1 MNTRLDKQLIKAALI
16 AAAYSALCALLQPI
30 SFGPVQLRVAEG
42 LSLAVLYTHAA
53 VPGLFIGCLITNLM
67 SPYGLLDIV
76 GGSLATLIAALLGYW
91 FRDKGK
97 FFAGL
102 PFVLVNAVI
111 ISLVICLQSDMRMF
125 WIQALSIGAGEI
137 LSVWGVGLPM
147 CYVIDKNPRL
157 KEFITD
163 KENTQKDRE
172 I

>member
-1 MNTRLDKQLIKAALI
+1 MNLRLNKQLIKAALI

-42 LSLAVLYTHAA
+42 LSLAVLYTYAA

-76 GGSLATLIAALLGYW
+76 GGSLATLIAALLGY
-91 FRDKGK
+91 RLKDKGK
-97 FFAGL
+97 FLAGL

-111 ISLVICLQSDMRMF
+111 ISLVICLQSDMRLF
-125 WIQALSIGAGEI
+125 WIQAVSIGAGEV

-147 CYVIDKNPRL
+147 CYVIDKNPKL

-163 KENTQKDRE
+163 NETAPRDGQ
-172 I
+172 

>member
-1 MNTRLDKQLIKAALI
+1 MNARIDKQLIKAALI

-42 LSLAVLYTHAA
+42 LSLTVLYTYAA

-76 GGSLATLIAALLGYW
+76 GGSLATLIAAVIGYW
-91 FRDKGK
+91 LKDKGK
-97 FFAGL
+97 FLVGL
-102 PFVLVNAVI
+102 PFILVNAVI
-111 ISLVICLQSDMRMF
+111 VSLVISLQSDLRLF
-125 WIQALSIGAGEI
+125 WIQAASIGAGEL

-147 CYVIDKNPRL
+147 CYVIDKNPKL

-163 KENTQKDRE
+163 KADTPRDGQ
-172 I
+172 